1 MKSQHLTE
9 FTKDLNQ
16 YSIML
21 SDVNY
26 TESEGI
32 KSFSFMLNAQSDKNI
47 TELLKYLTN
56 TKTDKYQF
64 SLEKIFF
71 DQNQTQ
77 YVSELKVQIL

>member
-1 MKSQHLTE
+1 
-9 FTKDLNQ
+9 
-16 YSIML
+16 ML